1 MVLRKTF
8 IACLLSL
15 STFFSARAAIPSPK
29 AESNIICHTNHAS
42 ECYPQIFQPTE
53 KFQTVHD
60 DQNLPPGLH
69 VRMNLATG
77 VKEARLNIPEP
88 DEDVDSSS
96 LTIIDDSDLVDYGK
110 SEGEETEDSPIS
122 LQHDESR
129 QQPFLPPQ
137 HDIAESTLYSDSA
150 SNVKNHAFSNDKDLL
165 PALENLEDL
174 SHSYHWGLSLAK
186 DSDLIHKL
194 FQLLLPSNLSLEVR
208 SLATLVFG
216 TAIHNNQAALTV
228 ALSHFYNDEWPEGP
242 LEAVIMALLHE
253 QSPLLLNRM
262 MFLLSSLCQDQTQLQ
277 AFLNAGG
284 VEVLIR
290 TFNAE
295 PMAVDDRDRLR
306 KKVTHFVLDHLI
318 PTAETDNQAI
328 DNDSSGEGPDPDA
341 EWTMIHL
348 QQLSER
354 HLGREKDKS

>member
-1 MVLRKTF
+1 MVPRSTF
-8 IACLLSL
+8 ITCLLSL
-15 STFFSARAAIPSPK
+15 STFLSARAATPSPK
-29 AESNIICHTNHAS
+29 AESNLICHTNHAS

-77 VKEARLNIPEP
+77 VKEARLNIPDP
-88 DEDVDSSS
+88 DDHVDASS
-96 LTIIDDSDLVDYGK
+96 LTIIDDSDLDGYQ
-110 SEGEETEDSPIS
+110 EPPEEAGSSAIKFQRE
-122 LQHDESR
+122 EAR

-137 HDIAESTLYSDSA
+137 HDIAEGTLFTSSA
-150 SNVKNHAFSNDKDLL
+150 SHIKHHAFTNDKDLL

-186 DSDLIHKL
+186 DSQLIHKL
-194 FQLLLPSNLSLEVR
+194 FQLLLPSNLPLEVR

-253 QSPLLLNRM
+253 QSPVLLNRM
-262 MFLLSSLCQDQTQLQ
+262 MFLLSSLCQDPTQLQ
-277 AFLNAGG
+277 AFLDAGG
-284 VEVLIR
+284 VELLIK

-295 PMAVDDRDRLR
+295 PQAVDDRDKLR
-306 KKVTHFVLDHLI
+306 KKVTHFVLDHLM
-318 PTAETDNQAI
+318 PTAETESPASEY
-328 DNDSSGEGPDPDA
+328 DSLKERSDPDA

-348 QQLSER
+348 QQLAER
-354 HLGREKDKS
+354 TPSGQKDQQ

>member
-1 MVLRKTF
+1 
-8 IACLLSL
+8 
-15 STFFSARAAIPSPK
+15 
-29 AESNIICHTNHAS
+29 
-42 ECYPQIFQPTE
+42 
-53 KFQTVHD
+53 
-60 DQNLPPGLH
+60 
-69 VRMNLATG
+69 MNLATG

-96 LTIIDDSDLVDYGK
+96 LTIIDDSDLAGYRG

-122 LQHDESR
+122 LQQDESR
-129 QQPFLPPQ
+129 QEPFLPPQ

-150 SNVKNHAFSNDKDLL
+150 FNVKNHAFSNDKDLL

-186 DSDLIHKL
+186 DSELIHKL

-216 TAIHNNQAALTV
+216 TAIHNNQAALSV

-277 AFLNAGG
+277 ALLDAGG
-284 VEVLIR
+284 VELLIR

-306 KKVTHFVLDHLI
+306 KKVTHFVLDYLMT
-318 PTAETDNQAI
+318 PADMENQAVN
-328 DNDSSGEGPDPDA
+328 NDSFENDSDPDP

-354 HLGREKDKS
+354 YTSRQEDGS

>member
-1 MVLRKTF
+1 
-8 IACLLSL
+8 CLVTL
-15 STFFSARAAIPSPK
+15 STFFAARAAIPSPK
-29 AESNIICHTNHAS
+29 AATELICHTNHAS

-53 KFQTVHD
+53 KFQTVRD

-69 VRMNLATG
+69 VRINLATG

-96 LTIIDDSDLVDYGK
+96 LTIIDDSDLIGYRD
-110 SEGEETEDSPIS
+110 SEEEEEAERPSEH
-122 LQHDESR
+122 LQQDNSR
-129 QQPFLPPQ
+129 QQPFVPPQ
-137 HDIAESTLYSDSA
+137 YDVAESTLYSDIS
-150 SNVKNHAFSNDKDLL
+150 SEIKNHASQDQDDLL
-165 PALENLEDL
+165 PALSNLEDL
-174 SHSYHWGLSLAK
+174 AHSYHWGLSLAQ
-186 DSDLIHKL
+186 DSQLMHKL

-277 AFLNAGG
+277 AFLDAGG
-284 VEVLIR
+284 VELLIK
-290 TFNAE
+290 TYTAD
-295 PMAVDDRDRLR
+295 PTAVDDRDRLR
-306 KKVTHFVLDHLI
+306 NKVTHFLLDHLV
-318 PTAETDNQAI
+318 PEPET
-328 DNDSSGEGPDPDA
+328 
-341 EWTMIHL
+341 
-348 QQLSER
+348 
-354 HLGREKDKS
+354 

>member
-1 MVLRKTF
+1 MVLRSRF
-8 IACLLSL
+8 ISCLITL
-15 STFFSARAAIPSPK
+15 STFFAVRAAIPSPK
-29 AESNIICHTNHAS
+29 AATELICHTNHAS
-42 ECYPQIFQPTE
+42 ECYPQLFQPTE
-53 KFQTVHD
+53 KFQTVRD

-96 LTIIDDSDLVDYGK
+96 LTIIDESDLVGYR
-110 SEGEETEDSPIS
+110 EPEEEKATVL
-122 LQHDESR
+122 LQQDESR

-137 HDIAESTLYSDSA
+137 YDVAESDLYSGS
-150 SNVKNHAFSNDKDLL
+150 SSKIKNHASNGENDLL
-165 PALENLEDL
+165 PALSDLEDL

-186 DSDLIHKL
+186 DSQLMHKL

-216 TAIHNNQAALTV
+216 TAIHNNQAALAV

-242 LEAVIMALLHE
+242 LEAVFMALLHE

-262 MFLLSSLCQDQTQLQ
+262 MFLLSSLCQDPTQLQ
-277 AFLNAGG
+277 KILDAGG
-284 VEVLIR
+284 VELLIK
-290 TFNAE
+290 TYTA
-295 PMAVDDRDRLR
+295 DTIDSDRLR
-306 KKVTHFVLDHLI
+306 KKVTHFVLDHLM
-318 PTAETDNQAI
+318 PEVEAGSSANGDESFEGGDGGEP
-328 DNDSSGEGPDPDA
+328 DMDS

-348 QQLSER
+348 RQIAER
-354 HLGREKDKS
+354 YSGSQKDQS

>member
-1 MVLRKTF
+1 MVLRSTF
-8 IACLLSL
+8 ITCLLTL
-15 STFFSARAAIPSPK
+15 STFHSARAATPSPK
-29 AESNIICHTNHAS
+29 AESNLICHTNHAS

-88 DEDVDSSS
+88 DGDVDFSS
-96 LTIIDDSDLVDYGK
+96 LTIIDDSDLVGYQK
-110 SEGEETEDSPIS
+110 PPEEAEASAFNF
-122 LQHDESR
+122 QQEESR
-129 QQPFLPPQ
+129 RQPFLPPQ
-137 HDIAESTLYSDSA
+137 HDVAESTLFTDSA
-150 SNVKNHAFSNDKDLL
+150 SDIKVHASSNDKDIL
-165 PALENLEDL
+165 PALSNLEDL

-186 DSDLIHKL
+186 DSQLIHKL

-277 AFLNAGG
+277 AFLDAGG
-284 VEVLIR
+284 VELLMK

-295 PMAVDDRDRLR
+295 PMAVEDRDRLQ
-306 KKVTHFVLDHLI
+306 KKVTHFVLDHLM
-318 PTAETDNQAI
+318 PTAETNSQA
-328 DNDSSGEGPDPDA
+328 NDTDSFQEGSDPDA
-341 EWTMIHL
+341 EWTMI
-348 QQLSER
+348 QLRQLAER
-354 HLGREKDKS
+354 YPSRQKDKS